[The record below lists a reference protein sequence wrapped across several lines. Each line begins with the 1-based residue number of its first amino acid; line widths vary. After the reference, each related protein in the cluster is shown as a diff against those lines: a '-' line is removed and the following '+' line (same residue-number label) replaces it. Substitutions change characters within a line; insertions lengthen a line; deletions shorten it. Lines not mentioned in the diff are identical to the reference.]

1 MAYQTGSATDVED
14 LMRKFQ
20 AFAQTLG
27 FGVGGGVGQ
36 WVFTNSDGKWTFEYK
51 SNILFCHLDNT
62 GDSAGNSAEHNYRKV
77 KTGSNYLNR
86 GSYSAYHFF
95 GTAQYAHCVVDLD
108 GEYFIHFGIGTLN
121 KQGEYIGGQYAY
133 GTYVNDEVPSLR
145 NCIAFNGGYERYPA
159 VVRAEG
165 ISGDTRRPWYFVQHH
180 GSPYYLNEFAANF
193 YGGGMFSNC
202 YVAAS
207 GVNEVHHEALLLR
220 QSHSQFG
227 NLIIPVPNNL
237 IVVGIDKVL
246 RQIGSPPDFYTVR
259 SQNIIAGQEFEVA
272 GSRWKMFPAMRFGK
286 QSEYLFHC
294 YRLIN

>member
-20 AFAQTLG
+20 GFAQTLG
-27 FGVGGGVGQ
+27 FAVSGVGQ
-36 WVFTNSDGKWTFEYK
+36 WIFKNSDGIWTFDYQD
-51 SNILFCHLDNT
+51 NILLCRLDNI
-62 GDSAGNSAEHNYRKV
+62 GDSAGDSAKYNYRKA

-133 GTYVNDEVPSLR
+133 GTYVNDDDASIK
-145 NCIAFNGGYERYPA
+145 NCIAFNGGYSTYPA

-165 ISGDTRRPWYFVQHH
+165 IGGDTRRPWYFAQHY
-180 GSPYYLNEFAANF
+180 GSHYYLNTFSDDF
-193 YGGGMFSNC
+193 YGGAMYSNC
-202 YVAAS
+202 YVDATGA
-207 GVNEVHHEALLLR
+207 NEVHHEALLLR

>member
-1 MAYQTGSATDVED
+1 MAYQTGSATDIND

-27 FGVGGGVGQ
+27 FAVGGINP
-36 WVFTNSDGKWTFEYK
+36 WTFTNSDGKWTFEYK
-51 SNILFCHLDNT
+51 TNILFCQLDNT
-62 GDSAGNSAEHNYRKV
+62 GVSAGNSTNHNYLKAV
-77 KTGSNYLNR
+77 TGSNYLNR

-95 GTAQYAHCVVDLD
+95 GTSQYAHCVVDLD

-133 GTYVNDEVPSLR
+133 GTYVNDDKASVYNSL
-145 NCIAFNGGYERYPA
+145 AFNGGYSRYPA

-165 ISGDTRRPWYFVQHH
+165 IAGDTRHPWYLALHH
-180 GSPYYLNEFAANF
+180 GKKYHLTDFDKGF
-193 YGGGMFSNC
+193 YGGGLFSNC
-202 YVAAS
+202 YLPAFGA
-207 GVNEVHHEALLLR
+207 NEVHHEALLLR

-227 NLIIPVPNNL
+227 NLIIPIPNNL
-237 IVVGIDKVL
+237 IAVGVDKVL

-259 SQNIIAGQEFEVA
+259 SQNIIAGQVFEVA
-272 GSRWKMFPAMRFGK
+272 GSRWKMFPALRFGK
-286 QSEYLFHC
+286 HSEYLFHC